1 MRAKGVAILFGIVVL
16 AALFAPLP
24 PNNISGSL
32 GPFLGSMLV
41 AAMALWIAEDY
52 TKRVKIIDSE
62 LEFSKRYQELFELRH
77 TLNRE
82 FRYPTTEYPKTYWSS
97 EAENWYRRFFDLLLN
112 EFKFYEKGFVDAN
125 VFTVWM
131 RWAHLNYNDSAF
143 ETCGMT
149 YELGWNWWSG
159 KEDADNRLINRAEPI
174 VAFLEDYIYAVPND
188 SGDTRIPIERAVRQH
203 LRSLR
208 IARLPVFLRS
218 IGRWWPV
225 GPAYEGNAVA
235 VVTKSVLKDNVSVIS
250 DTPGPP
256 PPRLE

>member
-1 MRAKGVAILFGIVVL
+1 MRAKGVAVLFGIVVL
-16 AALFAPLP
+16 VALFAPLP
-24 PNNISGSL
+24 QNNISASL

-82 FRYPTTEYPKTYWSS
+82 FRYPTTEYPKIYWSS
-97 EAENWYRRFFDLLLN
+97 EAKNWYRRFFDLLLN

-131 RWAHLNYNDSAF
+131 RWAHLNYNDSTF

-149 YELGWNWWSG
+149 YKLGWNWWSG
-159 KEDADNRLINRAEPI
+159 KEGADNRLINRAEPI
-174 VAFLEDYIYAVPND
+174 VDFLEEYIYDVRKVSDDN
-188 SGDTRIPIERAVRQH
+188 RITIARAVRQH

-208 IARLPVFLRS
+208 IARLPIFLQS
-218 IGRWWPV
+218 IGTWWRLW
-225 GPAYEGNAVA
+225 PAHEGYAVA
-235 VVTKSVLKDNVSVIS
+235 AVTKSVPTDNASVIS
-250 DTPGPP
+250 DPSHLHRG
-256 PPRLE
+256 